1 MLGYRFSFFFYADKG
16 LLIAHKY
23 IYLILSSNVNHGLD
37 SKRKYFYCSNLVF
50 LRPITAINFFIK
62 NLFPY
67 AYACRSI
74 FAINNQFVD
83 LYPSHI
89 SSYCR
94 ILHASLVRLSTIL
107 HKPSLED
114 LEHDIDYR
122 LVSFAVKKNQS
133 TDDSATA
140 NTRSRL
146 IERLCTIFSRSFS
159 SGLGSQR
166 NNLLLANQPTRK
178 VLCIFFRAKQNHITD
193 LSSVFDFCNTLLSLK

>member
-1 MLGYRFSFFFYADKG
+1 MWIMGWTLSENIF
-16 LLIAHKY
+16 IV
-23 IYLILSSNVNHGLD
+23 LIL
-37 SKRKYFYCSNLVF
+37 FFF

-166 NNLLLANQPTRK
+166 NNLQLANQPTRK
-178 VLCIFFRAKQNHITD
+178 VLCIFIRAKKKSYYR
-193 LSSVFDFCNTLLSLK
+193 LVVCVWLLQHLTFVKMNKFSRFFGEFIPPYH